1 MEVKIVPT
9 NKIVNIGYNN
19 KNINIETA
27 NEENININNRNP
39 KIETETTFTKQLS
52 NKFKN

>member
-19 KNINIETA
+19 KNINIETV
-27 NEENININNRNP
+27 NEENI
-39 KIETETTFTKQLS
+39 KIK
-52 NKFKN
+52 